1 MKTSTMQK
9 LVLWVEDD
17 PEDQLLIQEAIEDA
31 QVENEFTFVNDGV
44 EALEYLTRTG
54 AFEHLKDEP
63 LPKLVMLDLNMPRK
77 NGLETA
83 KEIKENPDFAQIPII
98 IFTTSQA
105 DTDMMASYDLGV
117 NSFMTKPTS
126 FDGLIE
132 VLRYIE
138 SAQFFFM

>member
-1 MKTSTMQK
+1 MKTSAMQK

-31 QVENEFTFVNDGV
+31 QVENEFFFVNDGV
-44 EALEYLTRTG
+44 EAIEYLTRTG
-54 AFEHLKDEP
+54 DFAHLAGTP

-83 KEIKENPDFAQIPII
+83 QEIKDNLDFANIPVIV
-98 IFTTSQA
+98 FTTSQS
-105 DTDMMASYDLGV
+105 DSDMMASYDLGI

-138 SAQFFFM
+138 TAQFFFM

>member
-1 MKTSTMQK
+1 MKIMSQQK

-31 QVENEFTFVNDGV
+31 QIEKEFQFVNDGV
-44 EALEYLTRTG
+44 EAMEYLNREG
-54 AFEHLKDEP
+54 EFANLAGQA
-63 LPKLVMLDLNMPRK
+63 LPNLIMLDLNMPRK

-83 KEIKENPDFAQIPII
+83 KEIKENPELAQIPII

-105 DTDMMASYDLGV
+105 DTDMMESYDLGV

-132 VLRYIE
+132 VLQYIE

>member
-44 EALEYLTRTG
+44 KALEYLTRTG